1 MQPSRSAHFLTALVL
16 PLRRLAVL
24 LPLLAVGCQL
34 PMLDG
39 FLTSTPDQRGEALL
53 GATAD
58 GSAAAGRLETLPL
71 EFTFIRHAEDDAELG
86 DPLWS
91 MVDEQCLPT
100 DLRYRLGSN
109 GLRVGIIRGMLP
121 PSLAARFS
129 PTPEQSGAGEI
140 SLLEDDRSVV
150 RRLVQALPARSNEI
164 VATPRVPELVL
175 LERDTR
181 STADQLSGQ
190 TYADA
195 SAVFDVRIT
204 PAADGGVSLS
214 LTPLIKHGPV
224 ERNWIGDDGAFRLEA
239 GQRKTVMDRL
249 VVEMPLPPDG
259 TLLLSCAGPPASS
272 LGDAFF
278 RDPRGRHEGCR
289 LLAVRL
295 QARTT
300 DPMFVAGP
308 VAEADE

>member
-1 MQPSRSAHFLTALVL
+1 MQPRRPAYFPPSVTL
-16 PLRRLAVL
+16 PLRQLAVL
-24 LPLLAVGCQL
+24 LPFLAAGCQL

-39 FLTSTPDQRGEALL
+39 FVTNQADQSSEALL
-53 GATAD
+53 GAAAD

-86 DPLWS
+86 DELWS
-91 MVDEQCLPT
+91 VVDEQCLPT
-100 DLRYRLGSN
+100 DLRYRLASN

-121 PSLAARFS
+121 PQVAARFS
-129 PTPEQSGAGEI
+129 PTAELSGVPET
-140 SLLEDDRSVV
+140 SLLEADRSVV
-150 RRLVQALPARSNEI
+150 RRVVQALPARSNEL

-181 STADQLSGQ
+181 STVDQLSGQ
-190 TYADA
+190 TYTDA
-195 SAVFDVRIT
+195 SAIFDVRIS

-239 GQRKTVMDRL
+239 GQRKTVMDQL
-249 VVEMPLPPDG
+249 VVQLPIPADS

-308 VAEADE
+308 VAEADD